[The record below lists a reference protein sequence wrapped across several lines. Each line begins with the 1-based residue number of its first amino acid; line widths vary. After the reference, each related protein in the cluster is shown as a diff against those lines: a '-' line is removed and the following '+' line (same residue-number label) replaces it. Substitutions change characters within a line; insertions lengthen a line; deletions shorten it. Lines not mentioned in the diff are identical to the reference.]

1 MEQEVQQCYLD
12 EDLRQDL
19 EEISRSLYAVA
30 NAVSRLPGADESL
43 ARGMA
48 DTIAIISWRID
59 ALLPNDNAAIVA

>member
-1 MEQEVQQCYLD
+1 MDQEGQQCYLD

-48 DTIAIISWRID
+48 DTIAIISWKID
-59 ALLPNDNAAIVA
+59 MLLPSDNTAIVA

>member
-1 MEQEVQQCYLD
+1 MDQEGQQCYLD

-19 EEISRSLYAVA
+19 EEISRSRYALA